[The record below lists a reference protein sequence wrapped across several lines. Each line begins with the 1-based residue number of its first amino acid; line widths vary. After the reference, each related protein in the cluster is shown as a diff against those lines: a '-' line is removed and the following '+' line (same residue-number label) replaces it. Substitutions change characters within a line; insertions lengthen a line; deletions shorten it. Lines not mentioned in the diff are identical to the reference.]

1 MFKKIILS
9 IAIIIAM
16 ITTASASVRP
26 NYVELFHGLE
36 PAMWLA
42 IIVGICALIDNIGRF
57 IDKKRSNPELKYDYA
72 YLYTTMHTIIMMC
85 MGVLQTEVVELTPY
99 AILGAIILGFG
110 GNEVITRITRTT
122 KVVK

>member
-1 MFKKIILS
+1 MLKKLILS
-9 IAIIIAM
+9 IIIIIGM

-26 NYVELFHGLE
+26 NYVELFYGLE
-36 PAMWLA
+36 PATWLA
-42 IIVGICALIDNIGRF
+42 MIVGICALMDNIGRF
-57 IDKKRSNPELKYDYA
+57 IDKKRNNPDVKYDCA
-72 YLYTTMHTIIMMC
+72 YLQTTIVTIIMMC

-110 GNEVITRITRTT
+110 GNEVITRTT

>member
-1 MFKKIILS
+1 MYKKIILS
-9 IAIIIAM
+9 IVIILGM
-16 ITTASASVRP
+16 ITTASASIRP

-42 IIVGICALIDNIGRF
+42 IVVGACALIDNIGRF
-57 IDKKRSNPELKYDYA
+57 VDKKRSNPDIKYDFA
-72 YLYTTMHTIIMMC
+72 YFQTTLLTIIMMC

-110 GNEVITRITRTT
+110 GNEVITRTT

>member
-1 MFKKIILS
+1 MYKKIILS
-9 IAIIIAM
+9 IVIILGM
-16 ITTASASVRP
+16 ITTASASIRP

-42 IIVGICALIDNIGRF
+42 IVVGACALIDNIGRF
-57 IDKKRSNPELKYDYA
+57 IDKKRSNPDIKYDFA
-72 YLYTTMHTIIMMC
+72 YFQTTLLTIVMMC

-99 AILGAIILGFG
+99 AVLGAIILGFG
-110 GNEVITRITRTT
+110 GNEVITRTT

>member
-1 MFKKIILS
+1 
-9 IAIIIAM
+9 M
-16 ITTASASVRP
+16 ITTASASIRP

-42 IIVGICALIDNIGRF
+42 IVVGACALIDNIGRF
-57 IDKKRSNPELKYDYA
+57 IDKKRSNPDIKYDFA
-72 YLYTTMHTIIMMC
+72 YFQTTLLTIVMMC

-99 AILGAIILGFG
+99 AVLGAIILGFG
-110 GNEVITRITRTT
+110 GNEVITRTT

>member
-9 IAIIIAM
+9 IIIIFAM
-16 ITTASASVRP
+16 ITTASASIRP
-26 NYVELFHGLE
+26 SYVELFYGLE

-42 IIVGICALIDNIGRF
+42 IIVGVCALIDNIGRF
-57 IDKKRSNPELKYDYA
+57 IDKKRSNSELKYDYA
-72 YLYTTMHTIIMMC
+72 YLQTTIITIIMMC

-99 AILGAIILGFG
+99 AVLGAIVLGFG
-110 GNEVITRITRTT
+110 GNEVITRTT